1 MSVDGDNT
9 PCVVRN
15 APEDGKTTP
24 ADTPAAPRPQDAATS
39 TPDDPTTSP
48 MPLPPTLLLEN
59 ASSAMVGPNLG
70 SVGDGKEVDSASAAA
85 ARPLNVTD
93 ALGYLDCVK
102 QQFQNQTDVY
112 NRFLDIMKDF
122 KSQQ

>member
-9 PCVVRN
+9 PRVVRRTPDDSN
-15 APEDGKTTP
+15 TTP
-24 ADTPAAPRPQDAATS
+24 ADTLAASRPQDAATS

-59 ASSAMVGPNLG
+59 ASLAAVEPALG
-70 SVGDGKEVDSASAAA
+70 SIGDVQEMDSASAAA